1 MPVGESLD
9 FCRMHFSYS
18 YEIMH
23 MDIQRYLYKLVDKRD
38 NMYQQNTMLGI

>member
-9 FCRMHFSYS
+9 FCRVHFSYS

-23 MDIQRYLYKLVDKRD
+23 MDMQIYLYKLVDKRG